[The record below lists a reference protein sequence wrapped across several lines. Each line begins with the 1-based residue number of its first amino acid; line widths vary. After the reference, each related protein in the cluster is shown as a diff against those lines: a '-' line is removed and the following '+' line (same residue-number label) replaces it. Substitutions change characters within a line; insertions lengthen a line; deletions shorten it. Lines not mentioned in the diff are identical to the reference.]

1 MSDQVGEKRSLED
14 SHELAH
20 EPSDMPV
27 EKKAKLDDGPVPTSE
42 EGNVGS
48 APVPPTNGLNHSTSE
63 TEAPPTSVKEDASPA
78 HDATLFDDLAPTG
91 ALGDEEDTEDLES
104 LQLSPRS
111 LAQASSTVYD
121 TTEEGEESVRPQ
133 EEGATVS
140 SPAPIPTP
148 AQPPTD
154 NIPYPPGYD
163 PHQVPTLLDPLQ
175 PVAVPTPGRRTRR
188 SKKEQMMDAYPDPE
202 SKWCEAATERMI
214 RLFAEF
220 GKRHVLDEKMH
231 NELKMCLDHGG
242 NPAVLLSSRDGLS
255 FFTYLTVAAEC
266 GDMELVKIFLTHYK
280 DEFTEYDFQVSLEAA
295 LRKRQQEIADF
306 ILRNTPV
313 TPTNEAVMEMCDVH
327 MNDEL
332 KRKILP
338 LQAFLDV
345 CLGERFPVHDFYV
358 PEILNRC
365 IYAHNVAALQLLFE
379 RAEVHFL
386 PLLTQAT
393 PESNIIRAGRGKS
406 QDIGE
411 GVPPLTYAAV
421 MERTECLEVFLQ
433 HGADPN
439 FVWNDMGG
447 SLLHIAAHK
456 GNMDMIELL
465 VQAGADPRIPND
477 LGATVLS
484 RTRGIKARKLITDTM
499 IQLDEADGIIR
510 PSVPSSLPP
519 SSQGVG
525 PMGYHPHA
533 GGPPSMGMP
542 MHLHSPGRVSPG
554 GVNSYGNT
562 PVVLPSDPTAG
573 MSSSHSLGHGG
584 LGGHDALHGH
594 PHSLVHPH
602 THSHGHSH
610 GHHLHHTGEAHEHE
624 HDHSHHEHGD
634 LGAHS
639 HVDMVQPPPYEG
651 HEDPAL
657 SGSHQ
662 PVDLMDIAHHAQ
674 SETGE
679 PMLPSMG
686 HLDHHDHHEHQG
698 HLDHHNHQG
707 HHEHQGHHD
716 VSSHPVQEEDDPIT
730 LPPPSQEPSLHEHVA
745 PPSSS
750 AVSPPAPSSHEQG
763 V

>member
-266 GDMELVKIFLTHYK
+266 GDMELVQIFLTHYK

-295 LRKRQQEIADF
+295 LRKREQEIAEY
-306 ILRNTPV
+306 ILRNTSV
-313 TPTNEAVMEMCDVH
+313 KPTNEAVMEMCDVH

-332 KRKILP
+332 KRKTLP

-345 CLGERFPVHDFYV
+345 CLGDRFNPQDFYV

-365 IYAHNVAALQLLFE
+365 IYANNVAALQLIFE
-379 RAEVHFL
+379 RAQEQFL
-386 PLLTQAT
+386 PLLAQAT
-393 PESNIIRAGRGKS
+393 PESNSIRAGRGKS

-421 MERTECLEVFLQ
+421 MERTECLEVFLS

-447 SLLHIAAHK
+447 SLLHIAAWK
-456 GNMDMIELL
+456 SNMEMIEALIK
-465 VQAGADPRIPND
+465 AGADPRITND
-477 LGATVLS
+477 TGASVLS
-484 RTRGIKARKLITDTM
+484 RTKGLKARKLISDTM
-499 IQLDEADGIIR
+499 DHLDKEEGIIR
-510 PSVPSSLPP
+510 QPP
-519 SSQGVG
+519 T
-525 PMGYHPHA
+525 HNA
-533 GGPPSMGMP
+533 MP
-542 MHLHSPGRVSPG
+542 MSHASPTAPLG
-554 GVNSYGNT
+554 GVPMHMRPAPVNSYGNT

-573 MSSSHSLGHGG
+573 VPGMGSMHSNGMH
-584 LGGHDALHGH
+584 H
-594 PHSLVHPH
+594 PHALSHHPH
-602 THSHGHSH
+602 AHVHHHS
-610 GHHLHHTGEAHEHE
+610 
-624 HDHSHHEHGD
+624 D
-634 LGAHS
+634 LSEMA
-639 HVDMVQPPPYEG
+639 QPPPFEG
-651 HEDPAL
+651 HDDSVLRQPTH
-657 SGSHQ
+657 SHQ
-662 PVDLMDIAHHAQ
+662 PVDLMDMTSHPLMSLLLLMLWNITW
-674 SETGE
+674 SITRS
-679 PMLPSMG
+679 LPSRILWPKNPRFLIPKLPFRLLLPTRLPLWMVCKVVG
-686 HLDHHDHHEHQG
+686 CFPPFDCPVPTICDTIFL
-698 HLDHHNHQG
+698 LSF
-707 HHEHQGHHD
+707 
-716 VSSHPVQEEDDPIT
+716 SSFESINRCPVICF
-730 LPPPSQEPSLHEHVA
+730 
-745 PPSSS
+745 
-750 AVSPPAPSSHEQG
+750 
-763 V
+763 